1 MSTPVSSKLSSLS
14 TFEKL
19 EQLLSFDGA
28 TDNMLT
34 VIALGGLSQKVR
46 QLWWA
51 SEESFSMTPSAPL
64 QDMLSLH
71 AQQCWQEIR
80 HNIDIYQALSEYV
93 KMCFSDT
100 PCFQS
105 DIHLHHRYPELPLIK
120 FWLASASCCC
130 RKAPIEQDVLWSKH
144 LQLTQSLC
152 IATELQKQNQQ
163 CIVYYH
169 QTAIMVIELETR
181 KIVVMAHKAFPSFS
195 IHNFNVQFFP
205 YPN

>member
-1 MSTPVSSKLSSLS
+1 MSTPVSSKLSFLS

-51 SEESFSMTPSAPL
+51 SEDRFSMTPSAPL

-71 AQQCWQEIR
+71 AQRCWQEIR
-80 HNIDIYQALSEYV
+80 HNVEIYQALSEYV
-93 KMCFSDT
+93 KTCFSDT
-100 PCFQS
+100 PCFQN

-130 RKAPIEQDVLWSKH
+130 RKAPIEQDVLWHKH
-144 LQLTQSLC
+144 LQLTQSVC
-152 IATELQKQNQQ
+152 IAAELQKQNQQ
-163 CIVYYH
+163 CLVYYH
-169 QTAIMVIELETR
+169 QTAIIVIELETR
-181 KIVVMAHKAFPSFS
+181 TIVVLTHKAFPPFS
-195 IHNFNVQFFP
+195 LHNFNVQFFP

>member
-64 QDMLSLH
+64 QDMLSLY
-71 AQQCWQEIR
+71 AQRCWQEIR
-80 HNIDIYQALSEYV
+80 HNVDIYQALSEYV

-100 PCFQS
+100 PC
-105 DIHLHHRYPELPLIK
+105 I
-120 FWLASASCCC
+120 
-130 RKAPIEQDVLWSKH
+130 
-144 LQLTQSLC
+144 
-152 IATELQKQNQQ
+152 
-163 CIVYYH
+163 
-169 QTAIMVIELETR
+169 
-181 KIVVMAHKAFPSFS
+181 
-195 IHNFNVQFFP
+195 
-205 YPN
+205 